1 MTRPLG
7 QGLEYQ
13 MWKGDS
19 AKMLKIGE
27 FSKLSHLT
35 VKALRFYEKEG
46 LLKPA
51 SVDEW
56 NSYRFY
62 ETSQLETA
70 AKIKS
75 YRQLGL
81 SIEEIKAVFAGM
93 DVKEILQEKIS
104 ALTEEKHLIESRLSI
119 INSIMEDK
127 EMKYQVTEKVIPEE
141 IVYTA
146 ETTLKNY
153 SDIMQWIPS
162 VGQECLE
169 LNPGMKCSEPPYEF
183 CEYLDGEYKETDI
196 RIRHNEAVTAFGKE
210 NEHIRFKVLPG
221 TKVLSIYHK
230 GSYAAIGEAY
240 SFLVKYA
247 EQNGY
252 TAAGLAREC
261 YIDGI
266 WNKESEEDWLTEIQ
280 LPIE

>member
-1 MTRPLG
+1 
-7 QGLEYQ
+7 
-13 MWKGDS
+13 
-19 AKMLKIGE
+19 MLKIGD

-35 VKALRFYEKEG
+35 IKALRFYEKEG

-56 NSYRFY
+56 NNYRFY

-70 AKIKS
+70 ARIKS

-93 DVKEILQEKIS
+93 DVKEILQGKIKS
-104 ALTEEKHLIESRLSI
+104 LTEEKYLIESRISI
-119 INSIMEDK
+119 INSILEDK
-127 EMKYQVTEKVIPEE
+127 EMKYQVTEKVIPEK

-146 ETTLKNY
+146 ETVLKDY

-162 VGQECLE
+162 VGQECLK
-169 LNPGMKCSEPPYEF
+169 LNPGIKCSEPQYEF

-196 RIRHNEAVTAFGKE
+196 RIRHNEAVTEFGKE
-210 NEHIRFKVLPG
+210 NEHIRFKVLPEA
-221 TKVLSIYHK
+221 KVLSIYQK
-230 GSYAAIGEAY
+230 GPYTNIGEAY
-240 SFLVKYA
+240 AFLMKYA

>member
-1 MTRPLG
+1 
-7 QGLEYQ
+7 
-13 MWKGDS
+13 
-19 AKMLKIGE
+19 MLKIGD

-35 VKALRFYEKEG
+35 IKALRFYEKEG

-51 SVDEW
+51 FIDEW
-56 NSYRFY
+56 NNYRFY
-62 ETSQLETA
+62 ETSQLDTA
-70 AKIKS
+70 ARIRS
-75 YRQLGL
+75 FRQLGL

-93 DVKEILQEKIS
+93 DVKVILQEKLI
-104 ALTEEKHLIESRLSI
+104 ALTKEKHLIESRLSI
-119 INSIMEDK
+119 INSIMEDN
-127 EMKYQVTEKVIPEE
+127 EMKYQVTEKVIPER
-141 IVYTA
+141 IVCTA
-146 ETTLKNY
+146 DTTLKSY

-169 LNPGMKCSEPPYEF
+169 LNPGIKCSEPPYEF

-210 NEHIRFKVLPG
+210 NEHIRFKILPE
-221 TKVLSIYHK
+221 TKALSIYHK
-230 GSYAAIGEAY
+230 GSYQSIGEAY
-240 SFLVKYA
+240 AFLMKYA

-252 TAAGLAREC
+252 MTAGLAREC

>member
-1 MTRPLG
+1 
-7 QGLEYQ
+7 
-13 MWKGDS
+13 
-19 AKMLKIGE
+19 MLRISD

-56 NSYRFY
+56 NNYRFY

-81 SIEEIKAVFAGM
+81 SIEEIKAVFSGT
-93 DVKEILQEKIS
+93 DLKEVLQEKRGS
-104 ALTEEKHLIESRLSI
+104 LLEEKHVIESRLSI
-119 INSIMEDK
+119 INSILEDK
-127 EMKYQVTEKVIPEE
+127 EMKYQVTEKVIPEK

-146 ETTLKNY
+146 ETVLKTY
-153 SDIMQWIPS
+153 SDIMHWIPS

-169 LNPGMKCSEPPYEF
+169 LNPGMKCAEPPYEF

-196 RIRHNEAVTAFGKE
+196 HIRHNEAVTAFGKE
-210 NEHIRFKVLPG
+210 NDHIKFKTLPE
-221 TKVLSIYHK
+221 TKVISIYHK
-230 GSYAAIGEAY
+230 GSYANIGEAY
-240 SFLVKYA
+240 AFLMKYA
-247 EQNGY
+247 GQNGY
-252 TAAGLAREC
+252 IPSGLSREC

-280 LPIE
+280 LPVE

>member
-1 MTRPLG
+1 
-7 QGLEYQ
+7 
-13 MWKGDS
+13 
-19 AKMLKIGE
+19 MLKISE

-56 NSYRFY
+56 NGYRFY
-62 ETSQLETA
+62 ETSQLEIA
-70 AKIKS
+70 ARIKS

-81 SIEEIKAVFAGM
+81 SIQEIKAVFSGA
-93 DVKEILQEKIS
+93 DVKGILREKIGS
-104 ALTEEKHLIESRLSI
+104 LTKEKQTIESRLSI
-119 INSIMEDK
+119 IKSILEDR
-127 EMKYQVTEKVIPEE
+127 EMKYQVTEKVIPET

-146 ETTLKNY
+146 ETVLKTY
-153 SDIMQWIPS
+153 SDCMQWIPS
-162 VGQECLE
+162 AGQACLK
-169 LNPGMKCSEPPYEF
+169 LNPDIKCAEPPYEF
-183 CEYLDGEYKETDI
+183 CEFLDGEHKETDI
-196 RIRHNEAVTAFGKE
+196 HIRHSEAVTTFGKE
-210 NEHIRFKVLPG
+210 NEYIKFKI
-221 TKVLSIYHK
+221 LSEAKILSVYHK
-230 GSYAAIGEAY
+230 GSYDAIGEAY
-240 SFLVKYA
+240 AFLMKYA

-252 TAAGLAREC
+252 TVAGLAREC

>member
-1 MTRPLG
+1 
-7 QGLEYQ
+7 
-13 MWKGDS
+13 
-19 AKMLKIGE
+19 MLKIGD

-35 VKALRFYEKEG
+35 VKALRYYEKEG

-56 NSYRFY
+56 NGYRFY
-62 ETSQLETA
+62 DTSQLEIA

-81 SIEEIKAVFAGM
+81 SIEEIKAAFRGA
-93 DVKEILQEKIS
+93 DVKEILQEKIGS
-104 ALTEEKHLIESRLSI
+104 LIKEKQTIESRLSI
-119 INSIMEDK
+119 IKSILEDK
-127 EMKYQVTEKVIPEE
+127 EMKYQVTEKEIPEK

-146 ETTLKNY
+146 ETVLKTY
-153 SDIMQWIPS
+153 SDCMQWIPS
-162 VGQECLE
+162 VGAACLE
-169 LNPGMKCSEPPYEF
+169 LNPNMKCAEPPYEF

-196 RIRHNEAVTAFGKE
+196 HIRHNEAVAAFGKE
-210 NEHIRFKVLPG
+210 SDLIKFKTLPAA
-221 TKVLSIYHK
+221 KVLSIYHK
-230 GSYAAIGEAY
+230 GAYDKIGEAY
-240 SFLVKYA
+240 AFLVKYA

-252 TAAGLAREC
+252 RAAGLAREC